1 MRFLPGA
8 CFAVMFA
15 AVSQVFFRGSAVAV
29 LISVG
34 AGFFVGEMVF
44 EAEE

>member
-1 MRFLPGA
+1 MRLLPGT

-15 AVSQVFFRGSAVAV
+15 AVSQVFFGGSAVAV

-34 AGFFVGEMVF
+34 FGFFVGEMVF
-44 EAEE
+44 EEE